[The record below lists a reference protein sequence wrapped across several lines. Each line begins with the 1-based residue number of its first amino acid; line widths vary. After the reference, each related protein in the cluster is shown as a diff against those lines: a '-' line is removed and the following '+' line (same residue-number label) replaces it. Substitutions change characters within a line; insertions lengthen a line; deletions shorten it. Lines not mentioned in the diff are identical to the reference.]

1 MNIDLEKNMI
11 ALGWNKGSLGYGI
24 SKGFTVAGM
33 LQSSLPQDNSEWSDE
48 PDLWQSRNNH

>member
-1 MNIDLEKNMI
+1 MNIDLEKYII

-48 PDLWQSRNNH
+48 PDLWQS